1 MKRFSDKVIMVTGGS
16 RGIGE
21 AAIRRFHSE
30 GGKVVI
36 ADILDGP
43 GTALAIELGQNALFL
58 SLDVSSKSSWQQAIQ
73 QTEQYFGPLN
83 VLVNNAGV
91 SDGGYIQDLPLETY
105 RKVIDINQVGV
116 FLGMQAA
123 YPSLKRA
130 KMGSIIN
137 VSSIYGIVSD
147 VHSLAY
153 VASKFAVRGMTK
165 VAAVEFGRFGIRVNS
180 VHPGL
185 IHTPMTAVITRDD
198 DFGYVPL
205 SMREQTSDRAGLPE
219 DIAGMMAFLASDDAS
234 YINGAELVV
243 DGGVS
248 LGRETAAKQHYFESV
263 TS

>member
-30 GGKVVI
+30 GAKVVI
-36 ADILDGP
+36 ADILTEP
-43 GTALAIELGQNALFL
+43 GAALAGELGQNTLFQH
-58 SLDVSSKSSWQQAIQ
+58 LDVSSKPSWEEAIQ
-73 QTEQYFGPLN
+73 KTEQIFGPLN
-83 VLVNNAGV
+83 VLVNNAGI

-105 RKVIDINQVGV
+105 RKVIEINQVGV
-116 FLGMQAA
+116 FLGMQTA

-130 KMGSIIN
+130 KTGSIIN

-185 IHTPMTAVITRDD
+185 IHTPMTAVVARDD
-198 DFGYVPL
+198 DFGYIPL
-205 SMREQTSDRAGLPE
+205 SRREKTSDRAGVPE

-234 YINGAELVV
+234 YITGAELVV
-243 DGGVS
+243 DGGVI
-248 LGRETAAKQHYFESV
+248 LHRETAAKQRYFESV
-263 TS
+263 SS